1 MRLLRFL
8 LSIPLAAAFAA
19 DRPAEKLVAAGDL
32 PAKQGFH
39 LYLLIGQSNMAGRGK
54 VDAESQPNDPR
65 LLVFNRDGK
74 WAVAADPLHWD
85 KPVAGVGLGLAFARA
100 MAAAQPGVTIGLI
113 PCAVGGTPLKRWQ
126 KGGDLYEAAVARAKA
141 ASASGTLMGALW
153 HQGES
158 DSSSPET
165 ASTYRERFGQM
176 VKDLRADLGAKDLS
190 VVAGEL
196 GEFHVKRVG
205 ANAQTVNDALHA
217 VAAALPRTACVDAK
231 ELKHG
236 GDNLHFDAASLREF
250 GRRYAKAMLAL
261 AVPQSKPQ
269 P

>member
-1 MRLLRFL
+1 MKFPLFL
-8 LSIPLAAAFAA
+8 LSISIAATFAA
-19 DRPAEKLVAAGDL
+19 ERPAEKLVAPADL
-32 PAKQGFH
+32 PAKEKFH

-65 LLVFNRDGK
+65 LLVFNREGK

-85 KPVAGVGLGLAFARA
+85 KPSAGVGLGLAFAKA

-126 KGGDLYEAAVARAKA
+126 KGGDLYEVAVARAKA
-141 ASASGTLMGALW
+141 ASASGTLAGALW

-158 DSSSPET
+158 DSGKADT
-165 ASTYRERFGQM
+165 ASSYRERFEQM
-176 VKDLRADLGAKDLS
+176 LKDLRADLGAKDLS

-205 ANAQTVNDALHA
+205 ANSQAINDALHA

-261 AVPQSKPQ
+261 SVLQSKP
-269 P
+269 